1 MLELATQLL
10 ALSTSGERVAVVTV
24 TRVARSAPRGLGAS
38 MAVTAEGAVIGSI
51 SGGCVE
57 GDAIVLANAVL
68 ADGIARAARFGFSDE
83 RAHAAGLACGGEV
96 DVIAYVLRPEDEI
109 ARRALAT
116 AARDERVT
124 VALGLREE
132 NRGIIA
138 DASVLSR
145 LASPLAA
152 ELDAAAVLSE
162 TERIADGSWL
172 ALSRAPR
179 ARLIIVGAGEH
190 AAALCRVASAAG
202 FAVTVCDPWPLLAT
216 SDRFPDASDI
226 VIAAP
231 ADYLASLAAEP
242 GSIDWRTA
250 VCVLSHDERIDI
262 PAIHTALGMDV
273 GFVGAMGARNTVAQ
287 RAAALRGRGVPDA
300 DLARL
305 HSPLGLDLGGSSPED
320 AAVAAVAEI
329 IASRHAATG
338 APLRD
343 VAGPIHARTP
353 ADSPGSDIPS
363 GASACSPL

>member
-1 MLELATQLL
+1 MLELADALL
-10 ALSTSGERVAVVTV
+10 PRLAAGERVVAVTV

-38 MAVTAEGAVIGSI
+38 MAVTVDGAVIGSI

-96 DVIAYVLRPEDEI
+96 DVVAYVLRPEDDI

-124 VALGLREE
+124 VALGLGGE
-132 NRGIIA
+132 NRGVIA
-138 DASVLSR
+138 DASVLSHM
-145 LASPLAA
+145 APPVVA

-162 TERIADGSWL
+162 TVRVADGSWL

-179 ARLIIVGAGEH
+179 ARLIIAGAGEH
-190 AAALCRVASAAG
+190 AAALCQVASAAG

-216 SDRFPDASDI
+216 FDRFPDASDI
-226 VIAAP
+226 VIAEP

-242 GSIDWRTA
+242 GSVDGRTA

-262 PAIHTALGMDV
+262 PAIHTALGMNV

-287 RAAALRGRGVPDA
+287 RATALRERGVPDT

-305 HSPLGLDLGGSSPED
+305 HSPLGLDLGGSTPED

-329 IASRHAATG
+329 IASRYAATG

-353 ADSPGSDIPS
+353 AGSSASDLPA
-363 GASACSPL
+363 GAPACSPL

>member
-10 ALSTSGERVAVVTV
+10 ALSTAGERVAVVTV

-38 MAVTAEGAVIGSI
+38 MAITSGGGVIGSI

-96 DVIAYVLRPEDEI
+96 DVLAYVLQPEDEI
-109 ARRALAT
+109 ARRALAR

-124 VALGLREE
+124 VAIGLREE

-145 LASPLAA
+145 LASPVAA

-216 SDRFPDASDI
+216 FERFPDASDI
-226 VIAAP
+226 VIAEP
-231 ADYLASLAAEP
+231 AEYLAALASEP
-242 GSIDWRTA
+242 GSIDGRTA

-262 PAIHTALGMDV
+262 PALHTALGMNV
-273 GFVGAMGARNTVAQ
+273 GFVGAMGARSTVAQ
-287 RAAALRGRGVPDA
+287 RAVALRERGVPDA

-305 HSPLGLDLGGSSPED
+305 HSPLGLDLGGSTPED

-329 IASRHAATG
+329 IASRYAGTG
-338 APLRD
+338 APLRE
-343 VAGPIHARTP
+343 ATGPIHARTP
-353 ADSPGSDIPS
+353 ADSPSSDIPS
-363 GASACSPL
+363 GAPACSPL